1 MFYLASK
8 PLWFLAAPS
17 NLLLVLALAGAL
29 LALSRWRR
37 MGRRLL
43 ALGIGGFLLAGL
55 SPLGNMLILPLEQRF
70 PSMAANAAAPFGI
83 IVLGGG
89 VDERV
94 SLARGSLDLNEAG
107 ERVTALLALARR
119 YPQAR
124 LVFSGGSGL
133 YFGQPALSEAELV
146 WKHAAALGLDPGRL
160 ELETRSRNTAENARF
175 SAARLMPRPGQIW
188 WLVTSAYHMPRAMGA
203 FRQAGFDVRAY
214 PVDYRTAGWAD
225 MLRPSP
231 SVAEGL
237 RRVDT
242 AAREWAGLLAYRVI
256 GRTDALY
263 PAP

>member
-29 LALSRWRR
+29 LGLSRWRNC
-37 MGRRLL
+37 GRWLL
-43 ALGIGGFLLAGL
+43 AAGLGGLLLAGL
-55 SPLGNMLILPLEQRF
+55 SPLGNMLMLPLEQRF
-70 PSMAANAAAPFGI
+70 PPMATNASAPFGI

-94 SLARGSLDLNEAG
+94 SLARDALDLNEAG
-107 ERVTALLALARR
+107 ERITALLALARR

-124 LVFSGGSGL
+124 LLFSGGSGL
-133 YFGQPALSEAELV
+133 YFANETVSEAELV

-160 ELETRSRNTAENARF
+160 ELETQSRNTAENARF
-175 SAARLMPRPGQIW
+175 SARQLMPKAGQIW

-203 FRQAGFDVRAY
+203 FRKAGFDVRAY

-242 AAREWAGLLAYRVI
+242 AAREWAGLLAYRVT
-256 GRTDALY
+256 GRTYALY